1 MKNSSKNNNII
12 PYSIKPINLIINND
26 INIKDLLKNMMKIIL
41 SQDYNK
47 YYICLTDKEIVLRK
61 KYVLKFREFV
71 YFLRL
76 NSIIIFHSIFIFDIL
91 ICLNKLKKNYLEL
104 NFSTMSLGAVI
115 LSIKFLT
122 NQNGFNYKKLKY
134 YNSEIIYT
142 FNDLF
147 EIELKCLILLNYKLN
162 FYNPYFFM
170 EFLLLNGIV
179 FNTDNIKMEDSSKVY
194 ASSVNILEQIMI
206 KSNEYVKYNPFLLSS
221 GIVGYCRGKYNIEIW
236 PEFFFKIFGIKY
248 KNINNEFRFIENK
261 FYNKEKLN
269 NEVEHHEK
277 NNNNNIYHSQINLN
291 EYNNNKINSD
301 NKNNNNNDDEKE
313 YEYKIV
319 KKRSSSMDEN
329 MYKNQINNNNN
340 NNEKK
345 LEKNINSNNKILFTN
360 HTPIKIVSNNNRI
373 QNNNK
378 LLNTYQKN
386 SKFLST
392 FVSKPNI
399 KNNNND
405 LDDSYNDSLHYSDK
419 NIIKIKNPVYNIKKN
434 LTKDF
439 NKIYNHNIINKF
451 NFSNINEEKKNNLKN
466 SINLFYNFP
475 KNNNNFIMKSKTNN
489 FVLYTNDN
497 NNNNINN
504 DNNNIIENTF
514 NQSNKKTKR
523 NYAYIL
529 NNIYSKSNN
538 NIL

>member
-47 YYICLTDKEIVLRK
+47 YYISLTDKEIVLRK

-221 GIVGYCRGKYNIEIW
+221 GIVGYCRGKFNIEIW
-236 PEFFFKIFGIKY
+236 PEFFYKIFGIKY
-248 KNINNEFRFIENK
+248 KNINNEFSFIDK
-261 FYNKEKLN
+261 IFYNKEKLN
-269 NEVEHHEK
+269 NEVLHQER
-277 NNNNNIYHSQINLN
+277 NNSHIHNSKINLN
-291 EYNNNKINSD
+291 DNNKNYNQINSY
-301 NKNNNNNDDEKE
+301 NKNNNNKNNDEKE
-313 YEYKIV
+313 YEYKII

-329 MYKNQINNNNN
+329 MYNTQIN

-345 LEKNINSNNKILFTN
+345 LEKNINSNNKYLLN
-360 HTPIKIVSNNNRI
+360 HTPIKILNNNNNRLS
-373 QNNNK
+373 NNNK
-378 LLNTYQKN
+378 LINTYQKN

-399 KNNNND
+399 NNNNNNQ
-405 LDDSYNDSLHYSDK
+405 LDDSYGDSSCYSDK
-419 NIIKIKNPVYNIKKN
+419 NIIKIKNPIYNIKKN

-439 NKIYNHNIINKF
+439 NKIYNNKLISKF

-466 SINLFYNFP
+466 SINIFYNFP
-475 KNNNNFIMKSKTNN
+475 KNNNFIMKSKTNN

-497 NNNNINN
+497 NNNNNN
-504 DNNNIIENTF
+504 NNNNIIENTF
-514 NQSNKKTKR
+514 NHSNQKTKR
-523 NYAYIL
+523 NYSYIL
-529 NNIYSKSNN
+529 NNIFSKSNN